1 MKLLALIMMIFPT
14 LVHADQWFCT
24 DEASARTGNIVKVC
38 GIGEAKEEGPARIKA
53 FENARQELYQICTT
67 SSDCVDHYLVSAPLR
82 TECKKEDGGY
92 KCYRMVEF
100 TIGELKTN

>member
-1 MKLLALIMMIFPT
+1 MPT
-14 LVHADQWFCT
+14 NG
-24 DEASARTGNIVKVC
+24 SAPMRHPRVRVTSLKYVGLEKPKKR
-38 GIGEAKEEGPARIKA
+38 ARARIKA